1 MLGRTVTSAV
11 AALLLTGCGSVA
23 ETQKSAPRTA
33 AAGTAQAEND
43 GQDEARGCPREN
55 WPGPWAACAEADWVR
70 AVVRRAGYAAGSD
83 TGSAIVA
90 STDETGFF
98 IHTTRGTTEKL
109 ERGPWVWL
117 GTVAGTAVYG
127 DGRPRT
133 VDKNGL
139 PTGDVWRTWSAQ
151 GFIFWVF
158 AGPSAADVSLSFTA
172 LEPLIEASKEIPPPP
187 R

>member
-1 MLGRTVTSAV
+1 MAGAV

-23 ETQKSAPRTA
+23 ETEKSSPRTTA
-33 AAGTAQAEND
+33 ADTAQAEDD
-43 GQDEARGCPREN
+43 GQDETRGCPRES
-55 WPGPWAACAEADWVR
+55 WRGPWAECAEADWVR

-90 STDETGFF
+90 STNETGFY
-98 IHTTRGTTEKL
+98 IHTGRGTTEKI
-109 ERGPWVWL
+109 EQGPWQRL
-117 GTVAGTAVYG
+117 ATVAGTPVYG

-139 PTGDVWRTWSAQ
+139 PTGDNWRIWSAQ
-151 GFIFWVF
+151 GFIVWLSV
-158 AGPSAADVSLSFTA
+158 GPSAEDVPLRFTA